1 MRKTW
6 RILALFFMLVLLL
19 LPAAAHAQTP
29 SSDKTYEG
37 DKVVIA
43 STFRLDENDTLNG
56 NLLVIGGTATAEKGS
71 MITGDVV
78 LIGGTLNLRSTVNGE
93 IVAIG
98 GVVILENSAV
108 VNGDVVMIGA
118 DLHRSDLARIDG
130 EVTEQIPRIIDVNP
144 TPPVAPSTGGLFNDP
159 LGKLLKASY
168 QALGL
173 GLLGFLVGLLLP
185 VPIKRVQATIFQEPV
200 ASGVVGLLVLLV
212 APIVLGLLSIT
223 IILIPLTVLAA
234 IALALLVLFG
244 WFVLGYEVGRRVSL
258 LFHTNWSPSI
268 LTGIGTLL
276 LTLAVGLLGLIPC
289 IGWLAGALAAFVGL
303 GAIGMTLYLKRNRK
317 PATRPPTQ
325 AVPSVIANPV
335 VPDGVAPDDHKE

>member
-29 SSDKTYEG
+29 SSGRTYEG

-43 STFRLDENDTLNG
+43 STFRLDENDVLNG

-71 MITGDVV
+71 LITGDVV

-98 GVVILENSAV
+98 GVVILEDSAV

-144 TPPVAPSTGGLFNDP
+144 TPPVAPSTGGLFSDP
-159 LGKLLKASY
+159 LGKLLRASY

-185 VPIKRVQATIFQEPV
+185 LPIKRVQATILQEPV

-244 WFVLGYEVGRRVSL
+244 WFVLGYEVGRRVAL

-303 GAIGMTLYLKRNRK
+303 GAIGMTLYLMRNRK
-317 PATRPPTQ
+317 PATRPPSQ
-325 AVPSVIANPV
+325 AVPPVIVNPV
-335 VPDGVAPDDHKE
+335 LPDGIAPDDQKE